1 MKHTHDDTR
10 IQAIR
15 EYIEKHLQ
23 EKITVR
29 EIADSLQLH
38 PSYTN
43 TLFCRRTGESIKAYI
58 RRRKMQKAAE
68 MILYSNY
75 SLSQIGASLGFFDQ
89 SHFSRTFQKE
99 MGMTPGRYRILYYN
113 KNNLPKSPIIG

>member
-1 MKHTHDDTR
+1 MRHTDDAAR
-10 IQAIR
+10 IRAIR
-15 EYIEKHLQ
+15 DYIEQHLQ

-43 TLFCRRTGESIKAYI
+43 TFFSQRTGESIKTYI

-68 MILYSNY
+68 LIQNTNY
-75 SLSQIGASLGFFDQ
+75 SLTQIGASLGYFDQ

-99 MGMTPGRYRILYYN
+99 TGMSPGRYRILHCHV
-113 KNNLPKSPIIG
+113 K